1 MPKKISI
8 NLTVPSLV
16 ATGLMVLAKLF
27 AVAPFA
33 EASWWVCVA
42 PALLLISLP
51 FLVVGVVLSAIACA
65 ILAMLFLTVL
75 TDVINSVR
83 R

>member
-42 PALLLISLP
+42 PALLLLSLP
-51 FLVVGVVLSAIACA
+51 FLVVGVVLSAIVCA
-65 ILAMLFLTVL
+65 ILAMLFLTGL
-75 TDVINSVR
+75 TAAINSVR